1 MQEAVKKIRKEFGP
15 DAVILDSKP
24 VRGKGLRGLFKKNV
38 EVVAAY
44 EPRREVAASMQP
56 PPPPPTMAAA
66 DKGSLK
72 PAAEAPASDVDVRIE
87 PLSAQIESLKNMI
100 SDIAGRM
107 RLSVRDNT
115 KTLPPEIQEFYI
127 ALIECDVCEELAQ
140 ELATLAHDVRC
151 KKDIDLEAVMQQ
163 IVMDRLGEPVPIKVK
178 KFEQTV
184 LLFAGPTGAGKTTT
198 LVKLAGRLALD
209 DNLRVG
215 LVNMDTYR
223 VGAMEH
229 MRIYSDIMDIPLRT
243 AYNSRELKTAVES
256 LSDRDVILIDTA
268 GKSVGDAAY
277 RKELEDYIAAA
288 NVDEVFLVISV
299 VTGPRVCKEIVR
311 NYAFV
316 PNYKLIVTKLDEVGA
331 WGNILNIADY
341 AKKPLS
347 YITMG
352 QNVPDDI
359 SQVDTEKLADNIIGR
374 REVVL

>member
-1 MQEAVKKIRKEFGP
+1 MFVKRFVAPDMQEAIKKIRKEFGP
-15 DAVILDSKP
+15 DAVILDSKH
-24 VRGKGLRGLFKKNV
+24 VRGKGIIGFLKKNV

-44 EPRREVAASMQP
+44 EPKKALQP
-56 PPPPPTMAAA
+56 VPKPEPVPTTENGKK
-66 DKGSLK
+66 D
-72 PAAEAPASDVDVRIE
+72 DQIE
-87 PLSAQIESLKNMI
+87 PLKEQIESLKSI
-100 SDIAGRM
+100 VSDISSRM
-107 RLSVRDNT
+107 RINTRDNALA
-115 KTLPPEIQEFYI
+115 LPPEIRELYNMFVDR
-127 ALIECDVCEELAQ
+127 DVCEEIAH
-140 ELATLAHDVRC
+140 ELVSLTHDVRS
-151 KKDIDLEAVMQQ
+151 KKDLELNAVAQQ
-163 IVMDRLGEPVPIKVK
+163 IVMDRLGEPVPIKLK
-178 KFEQTV
+178 HFEQTV

-209 DNLRVG
+209 QNQKVG

-229 MRIYSDIMDIPLRT
+229 MRIYSDIMDIPLKT
-243 AYNSRELKTAVES
+243 AYNARELKLAVEA

-268 GKSVGDAAY
+268 GKSIGDAAY
-277 RKELEDYIAAA
+277 KKDLEDYIAAA
-288 NVDEVFLVISV
+288 NVDEVYLVISV
-299 VTGPRVCKEIVR
+299 VTGSRVCKDIVR
-311 NYAFV
+311 SYAFI

-359 SQVDTEKLADNIIGR
+359 SQADTEKLAENIIGS

>member
-24 VRGKGLRGLFKKNV
+24 VRGKGIRGLLRKNV

-44 EPRREVAASMQP
+44 EPRRDNATSAQTLAPPAASM
-56 PPPPPTMAAA
+56 TAVKAV
-66 DKGSLK
+66 SK
-72 PAAEAPASDVDVRIE
+72 PAGEATAPDIDARIE
-87 PLSAQIESLKNMI
+87 PLTAQIESLKNMV

-115 KTLPPEIQEFYI
+115 KALPPEIQEFYN
-127 ALIECDVCEELAQ
+127 ALIERDVCEELAQ
-140 ELATLAHDVRC
+140 ELATLAHDVRS
-151 KKDIDLEAVMQQ
+151 KKDIDLDAVMQQ
-163 IVMDRLGEPVPIKVK
+163 IVMDRLGEPMPIKVK

-243 AYNSRELKTAVES
+243 AYNARELKTAVES

-288 NVDEVFLVISV
+288 NVDEVFLVLSV
-299 VTGPRVCKEIVR
+299 VTGTRVCKEIVR